1 MNDAGK
7 MEMQIQVAKAYVEQ
21 LPAIAK
27 GVAEAYSKVGNITM
41 YGDHSGKLASS
52 VIEKTVQLSDGLSQG
67 IGIDLKSLLAGAFG
81 SKILDSAK
89 KDS

>member
-1 MNDAGK
+1 
-7 MEMQIQVAKAYVEQ
+7 
-21 LPAIAK
+21 
-27 GVAEAYSKVGNITM
+27 M